1 MQRYSYQYYERN
13 DSPMPL
19 ELRIPLLIE
28 KISPI
33 LLRNLVATDEVLIDL
48 Q

>member
-1 MQRYSYQYYERN
+1 
-13 DSPMPL
+13 MPFKF
-19 ELRIPLLIE
+19 RIPLLIE

-33 LLRNLVATDEVLIDL
+33 LLRNLVATDEAFIDL